1 MSWNMTTPYSRH
13 RRSNAYQVTK
23 ATVHVVPASVS
34 HTLPLVIPGCS
45 LLQDSSL
52 IELNQKAPLMSV
64 LLKQT
69 EGSLKYLRVR
79 LRKEKHEV
87 WHPSYKM
94 DLRMRKSTFWHLVVI
109 CYDWN
114 SLHRTYNFTL
124 NIESVFQAAKTS
136 SRKVKQDI
144 SLSFPPFQGWKLQKG
159 WEVQMWK
166 LASHAPW
173 VDILGVQGDLC
184 RQPLYAHPRAAQ

>member
-13 RRSNAYQVTK
+13 RRLNAYQVTK

-34 HTLPLVIPGCS
+34 HTLPLIIPGCS

-52 IELNQKAPLMSV
+52 IELNQKAPLMSL

-69 EGSLKYLRVR
+69 EGSLKHLRVH

-94 DLRMRKSTFWHLVVI
+94 DLRVRKSTFWYLVVI

-114 SLHRTYNFTL
+114 SLHRTYNFTVNMSL
-124 NIESVFQAAKTS
+124 YSKQQKLGVEKWNKTPPFLFLHSKAGDSKGLRSADVETCISCTLGWHLGS
-136 SRKVKQDI
+136 SRW
-144 SLSFPPFQGWKLQKG
+144 SL
-159 WEVQMWK
+159 
-166 LASHAPW
+166 
-173 VDILGVQGDLC
+173 
-184 RQPLYAHPRAAQ
+184 